1 MQAKQ
6 TNSTTDS
13 SLEASIQESQT
24 SSTSGSTSRGH
35 CVAMR
40 MILPADVN
48 VHGTVFGGAILSEY
62 DLAGAT
68 AVRQFLG
75 LSRMTTR
82 HLSIDFTKALYPGD
96 VFTIYARLEKLGKT
110 SVTVHL
116 EGWRTSPENQEERFS
131 DVTVVFV
138 YINEQGDPMPIPQW
152 ARDRSEDFK

>member
-1 MQAKQ
+1 M
-6 TNSTTDS
+6 ST
-13 SLEASIQESQT
+13 LQ
-24 SSTSGSTSRGH
+24 STENPQRRGH

-48 VHGTVFGGAILSEY
+48 IHGTVFGGAILSEY

-75 LSRMTTR
+75 LSRTTTR

-96 VFTIYARLEKLGKT
+96 VFTIYARLEKIGRT

-116 EGWRTSPENQEERFS
+116 EGWRTSSDNEEERFS

-138 YINEQGDPMPIPQW
+138 YINERGEPMPIPDW
-152 ARDRSEDFK
+152 ARERAEGFR

>member
-1 MQAKQ
+1 MSSNP
-6 TNSTTDS
+6 TLSTLADQVIAE
-13 SLEASIQESQT
+13 LNE
-24 SSTSGSTSRGH
+24 RGH

-82 HLSIDFTKALYPGD
+82 HLDIDFTKALYPGD
-96 VFTIYARLEKLGKT
+96 VFTIYARLERIGRT
-110 SVTVHL
+110 SVSVHL
-116 EGWRTSPENQEERFS
+116 EGWRTSPDNYEERFS

-138 YINEQGDPMPIPQW
+138 YIDEQGRPIAIPEWSRERAKSFMVDP
-152 ARDRSEDFK
+152 

>member
-1 MQAKQ
+1 MGQD
-6 TNSTTDS
+6 T
-13 SLEASIQESQT
+13 IQSKNT
-24 SSTSGSTSRGH
+24 SRLHQRGH

-48 VHGTVFGGAILSEY
+48 IHGTVFGGAILSEY

-75 LSRMTTR
+75 LSRTTTR

-96 VFTIYARLEKLGKT
+96 VFTIYARLEKIGRT

-116 EGWRTSPENQEERFS
+116 EGWRTSSENEEERFS

-138 YINEQGDPMPIPQW
+138 YINERGDPMPIPDW
-152 ARDRSEDFK
+152 ARERAEDFK

>member
-1 MQAKQ
+1 M
-6 TNSTTDS
+6 TEVDT
-13 SLEASIQESQT
+13 
-24 SSTSGSTSRGH
+24 GSKSRGH

-96 VFTIYARLEKLGKT
+96 VFTIYARLEKIGRT

-131 DVTVVFV
+131 DVTCVFV
-138 YINEQGDPMPIPQW
+138 YINEQGDPMPIPEW
-152 ARDRSEDFK
+152 AKERADLFS